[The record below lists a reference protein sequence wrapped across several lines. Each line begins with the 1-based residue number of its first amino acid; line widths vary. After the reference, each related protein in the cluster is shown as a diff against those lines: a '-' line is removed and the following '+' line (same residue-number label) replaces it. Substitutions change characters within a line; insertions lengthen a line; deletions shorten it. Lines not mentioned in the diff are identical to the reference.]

1 MASKEKYTLSPPI
14 IAKYEATDDIRVIGI
29 NSVLA
34 DYKLVWQLNE
44 QLSIKLTRQDDLV
57 HGDGIYPY
65 YHCSAEENGPSYGFL
80 AVSYDKQSILNFKPR
95 LDYLFI
101 IRHESL
107 PMRINTMFE
116 KIKALKGVNYAFLM
130 DGYMDRLEGA
140 LYDVEN
146 YEDTVLIPKLRWL
159 NSPEHAKEEIRQR
172 NLILGISND

>member
-1 MASKEKYTLSPPI
+1 MASKEKYTLSPPV
-14 IAKYEATDDIRVIGI
+14 IAKYEATDGIRVIGI

-57 HGDGIYPY
+57 HGNGIYPY

-80 AVSYDKQSILNFKPR
+80 AVSYDKKSILNFKPR

-101 IRHESL
+101 IRYESL
-107 PMRINTMFE
+107 PTRINTMFE

-130 DGYMDRLEGA
+130 DGYMDRLESA

-146 YEDTVLIPKLRWL
+146 YEDTVLMPKLRWL

-172 NLILGISND
+172 NIILGINNS